1 MQPFQPPPSRRL
13 TPLSL
18 SHLCAQY
25 LRAQFQFKLDER
37 SSKLI
42 DAATAPQVPL
52 MLPVHLISEL
62 DRMAL
67 TLVDAFMNR
76 VKIEWDA
83 TRYAD
88 KLPKKQERPGMVAA
102 DAKEASMRRQYPPRN
117 DSAADIPISRPCIVV
132 DMQGVILAW
141 HLPGILSDSRQ
152 SEMMAATEKLHPL
165 LEKRPKG
172 TSWRLDPGYFP
183 SGLEGLQGLV
193 NFSPAWFQQA
203 HETVQ
208 EFPQVSTSLK
218 NPAALDWLDH
228 ATESNS
234 IMSAILAVIH
244 PELYDAGRNT
254 FKVLRNCSEIK
265 PQEILHRWTSVYSGI
280 SVICNR
286 LTPAHRDA
294 YQREYAQRKRAPGRR
309 KVSKAERALLEEK
322 HAKRHELMAAEDLP
336 QCSKAALSRGY
347 ECSLILQSQ
356 SADSR
361 RTSDMIEEEER
372 ARNYFNES
380 KIILQTFCL
389 FPWIE
394 LFQKHVED
402 FIQERLTEAA
412 SIIALPGIKEEDT
425 IRLHGLRRLVAGAIQ
440 EVELAQQPGYA
451 ATFAEEDGAILWDGR
466 GVNLRKF
473 RQRYG
478 W

>member
-1 MQPFQPPPSRRL
+1 M
-13 TPLSL
+13 
-18 SHLCAQY
+18 
-25 LRAQFQFKLDER
+25 
-37 SSKLI
+37 
-42 DAATAPQVPL
+42 APQVPL
-52 MLPVHLISEL
+52 MLPVHLISKL

-88 KLPKKQERPGMVAA
+88 KLPKKQEKPGTVAA
-102 DAKEASMRRQYPPRN
+102 DAKEASMRRQYPLRN

-132 DMQGVILAW
+132 DMQGVNLAW

-165 LEKRPKG
+165 LEKHPKG

-193 NFSPAWFQQA
+193 NFLPAWFQQA

-218 NPAALDWLDH
+218 KPAALDWLDH

-234 IMSAILAVIH
+234 IMSTILAVIH
-244 PELYDAGRNT
+244 LELYDAGWNT

-286 LTPAHRDA
+286 LTPAHRD
-294 YQREYAQRKRAPGRR
+294 
-309 KVSKAERALLEEK
+309 VSKAEHALLEEK

-372 ARNYFNES
+372 ARNYFNEL

-389 FPWIE
+389 FLWIE

-412 SIIALPGIKEEDT
+412 TGT
-425 IRLHGLRRLVAGAIQ
+425 IQ

-451 ATFAEEDGAILWDGR
+451 ATFAEEDSAILWDGR

-473 RQRYG
+473 WQRYG